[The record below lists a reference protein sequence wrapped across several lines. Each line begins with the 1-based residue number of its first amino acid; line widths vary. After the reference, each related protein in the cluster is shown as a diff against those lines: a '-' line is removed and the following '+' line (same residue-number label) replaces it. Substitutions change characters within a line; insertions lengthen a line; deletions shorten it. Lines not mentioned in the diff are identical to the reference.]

1 MRILAATG
9 GATHSDTAVLLGT
22 SLAHSTNSAI
32 TLLTIIR
39 HQEERSQAEAIL
51 TRAATLAARQGI
63 TAQKQ
68 IRTGQAAA
76 AIVAEAKEGKYDLVI
91 VGERQNHKLLKRLSG
106 PTVDRIIA
114 RMPCPILIARSNVK
128 KISRLLLCEGGRVPS
143 LLDRFVNQLSPLLQ
157 ATEELTV
164 LHVMSQMAAAPGIPG
179 WELRAD
185 AAELIAQRTHEGEL
199 LAHDAATLKQLPV
212 HLHTKIRHGLV
223 VDEILAEA
231 SAGTYDLIVIG
242 AHQGSTW
249 ERFLLD
255 DLARQIVTKSNTSI
269 LVVS

>member
-9 GATHSDTAVLLGT
+9 GAKHSDTAVLLGT
-22 SLAHSTNSAI
+22 SLAHSTNGSL
-32 TLLTIIR
+32 TLLTVIK
-39 HQEERSQAEAIL
+39 HQEERAQAEAIL

-63 TAQKQ
+63 SAQKQ
-68 IRTGQAAA
+68 IRTGQAAD

-106 PTVDRIIA
+106 PTVDRVIT

-128 KISRLLLCEGGRVPS
+128 QISRLLLCEGGREPS
-143 LLDRFVNQLSPLLQ
+143 LLARFISQLSPLLQ

-164 LHVMSQMAAAPGIPG
+164 LHVMSQMAAAPGITG

-199 LAHDAATLKQLPV
+199 LARDVATLKQLPV

-231 SAGTYDLIVIG
+231 SDGAYDLVIIG
-242 AHQGSTW
+242 AHQGSKW

-269 LVVS
+269 LVVF